1 MSFSWLLHLLQ
12 FPGSAHPFYEHCPY
26 YSKKSIARQE
36 KIFQKSPVFCG
47 FVHISTDNPEKIF
60 DKKGIFRFFQKS
72 FTTSCIQYLFPIFL
86 DKFFI
91 EPVDNFCYTKDNH
104 ALLYIS
110 TGFTKDRLCYP
121 QLVYNF
127 VDNFFFFVKK
137 LWTFRSVNYRI
148 SLRKTGFAALWIL
161 CRRKR
166 KEAVHNIGKTDGF
179 PRFTQG
185 YPVSLWIS
193 SRQKKIKKEVIAWN

>member
-1 MSFSWLLHLLQ
+1 MRALPH
-12 FPGSAHPFYEHCPY
+12 
-26 YSKKSIARQE
+26 
-36 KIFQKSPVFCG
+36 
-47 FVHISTDNPEKIF
+47 T
-60 DKKGIFRFFQKS
+60 
-72 FTTSCIQYLFPIFL
+72 LFLIFL

-110 TGFTKDRLCYP
+110 TGFTATRLCYP

-148 SLRKTGFAALWIL
+148 SLKKTGFAAL
-161 CRRKR
+161 
-166 KEAVHNIGKTDGF
+166 
-179 PRFTQG
+179 
-185 YPVSLWIS
+185 
-193 SRQKKIKKEVIAWN
+193 

>member
-1 MSFSWLLHLLQ
+1 MFSASLFFLRLECHFHGCCTSFNFRVLLTLFMSTAPIIVKKAWHVKKKFFRKALYSADLSTFPQEFHKKFST
-12 FPGSAHPFYEHCPY
+12 
-26 YSKKSIARQE
+26 E
-36 KIFQKSPVFCG
+36 KVYL
-47 FVHISTDNPEKIF
+47 D
-60 DKKGIFRFFQKS
+60 FFQKS
-72 FTTSCIQYLFPIFL
+72 FTISCIQYLFLIFL

-110 TGFTKDRLCYP
+110 TGFTATRLCYP

-148 SLRKTGFAALWIL
+148 SLKKTGFAAL
-161 CRRKR
+161 
-166 KEAVHNIGKTDGF
+166 
-179 PRFTQG
+179 
-185 YPVSLWIS
+185 
-193 SRQKKIKKEVIAWN
+193 